1 MRLRPPRPDRTA
13 ADPAALPRTV
23 TTAPAV
29 TPGGPD
35 DPHRPAHWDVP
46 RGIRTASEWAWRGL
60 VIGAAAVAVLYLTN
74 VLSEVVIPILVALL
88 LAALLQ
94 PVYAALT
101 RIVPRGLAAGITV
114 IGTLAMVFGL
124 LSFVGSQL
132 TSQIDDIGA
141 KVGDGIDQIRQWLN
155 TTFGVTDRQL
165 EGYIDQAREWLSSG
179 TLDRRGGLG
188 GPHGDAHRGR
198 LLPRDVLPLLL
209 PLRRPAGLGVGGAA
223 VPDAPP
229 ARRCTPRA

>member
-13 ADPAALPRTV
+13 ADPAAIPHAAMAGSAV
-23 TTAPAV
+23 APGA
-29 TPGGPD
+29 PD
-35 DPHRPAHWDVP
+35 DPHRPAHWAVP
-46 RGIRTASEWAWRGL
+46 LGIRTASEWAWRGL
-60 VIGAAAVAVLYLTN
+60 VIGAAAVAVLYITN

-94 PVYAALT
+94 PIYALLT

-132 TSQIDDIGA
+132 TSQIDDIGE

-179 TLDRRGGLG
+179 TLT
-188 GPHGDAHRGR
+188 DAAAS
-198 LLPRDVLPLLL
+198 
-209 PLRRPAGLGVGGAA
+209 AGLTATHIVAGFFIAMFALYFFLYDG
-223 VPDAPP
+223 PLI
-229 ARRCTPRA
+229 